1 MTVYAYITI
10 SLVAL
15 AIILYILRERSLDRR
30 WSTFLS
36 WMSEFS
42 RNRTPSQ
49 TEEDFPNIVLDLKL
63 INDIFLSKDL
73 PVDISTLLVQLVE
86 QVRNSQLPPK
96 SIAIVRSARIDGTDV
111 KFGFDIL
118 SIGEIKDGD

>member
-10 SLVAL
+10 SLAAL
-15 AIILYILRERSLDRR
+15 VIILYIVRERFLDRR

-36 WMSEFS
+36 WISELS
-42 RNRTPSQ
+42 KNGTPSQ
-49 TEEDFPNIVLDLKL
+49 IEENFPNIVLDLKL

-73 PVDISTLLVQLVE
+73 PVDISTLLIQLVE
-86 QVRNSQLPPK
+86 QVQNSQLPPR
-96 SIAIVRSARIDGTDV
+96 SMAVVRSARIDGADV

-118 SIGEIKDGD
+118 SIGEIQNGN